1 MIHMYTTIAKINSI
15 FLFSHQNITIKSMIL
30 IPTINLHKKWA
41 IGCFYSLLYF
51 IGSIEKQKQ
60 SFTFERWFT
69 KPFYHLRSPY
79 AQTGNRIWPPN
90 RSTFMIKALQ
100 RAAVCP
106 TIIQCESHLNIDNSQ
121 SKLPDTQQVWS
132 GFVLK
137 WKGNK

>member
-1 MIHMYTTIAKINSI
+1 MHKLETE
-15 FLFSHQNITIKSMIL
+15 FGHQK
-30 IPTINLHKKWA
+30 
-41 IGCFYSLLYF
+41 
-51 IGSIEKQKQ
+51 
-60 SFTFERWFT
+60 
-69 KPFYHLRSPY
+69 
-79 AQTGNRIWPPN
+79 

-137 WKGNK
+137 